1 MNRVGSVA
9 APVQVVLRKHD
20 TKMKLSFDVTSNL
33 RKRKDKIIDTV
44 TSNFRV
50 MVYLQPSR
58 RFLSTTH

>member
-20 TKMKLSFDVTSNL
+20 TKMKLSFDVTPNL

-44 TSNFRV
+44 RYS
-50 MVYLQPSR
+50 
-58 RFLSTTH
+58 